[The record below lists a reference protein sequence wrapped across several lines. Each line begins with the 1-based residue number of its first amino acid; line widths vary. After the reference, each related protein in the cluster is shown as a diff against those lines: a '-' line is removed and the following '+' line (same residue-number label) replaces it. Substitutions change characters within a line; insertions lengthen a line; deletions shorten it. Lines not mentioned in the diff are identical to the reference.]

1 MFAEGK
7 TGVEGKG
14 RNIFLAEEKKNSKG
28 KGGKGRTE
36 IKGQK
41 PKRKIK

>member
-28 KGGKGRTE
+28 KGGKGRTPDGNQRL
-36 IKGQK
+36 KT
-41 PKRKIK
+41 